1 MYQTGGSGS
10 SEVVMKDDD
19 ADLATIDQALM
30 TCDVSDEA
38 LEAVARV
45 DGVRAV
51 TVGYCA
57 TASNAWYCMPF

>member
-1 MYQTGGSGS
+1 
-10 SEVVMKDDD
+10 MKDDD
-19 ADLATIDQALM
+19 ADLATTDQALM

>member
-1 MYQTGGSGS
+1 
-10 SEVVMKDDD
+10 MKDDA
-19 ADLATIDQALM
+19 ADLDTIDQALM
-30 TCDVSDEA
+30 ACDLSDEA

-45 DGVRAV
+45 DSVQAV